1 MRFSPCSLLSVR
13 SWKEKPAFQ
22 AARTDLMSVVKSQ
35 GTRPYQG
42 CHLACTEEP
51 ACLEEELPALVLV
64 RASL

>member
-1 MRFSPCSLLSVR
+1 
-13 SWKEKPAFQ
+13 
-22 AARTDLMSVVKSQ
+22 MSVVKSQ